1 MVLDLLIEVE
11 SLGTNYVPDPGG
23 VSRTQR
29 NCGELGDISICELL
43 RRRSL
48 RLLMLELGH
57 LL

>member
-1 MVLDLLIEVE
+1 MLDLLIEIE

-29 NCGELGDISICELL
+29 NCGELGDLGICELL